1 MIQGVNMYNNSKV
14 AKAIR
19 LAMMFGA
26 GAAAAISA
34 PTFAAAAD
42 EGAEEVEKI
51 EVTGSRIKRSDLEG
65 ASPVTV
71 ITTEDMKIE
80 GNLTV
85 ADALRNSNLNS
96 FGSFSER
103 SGSSAQS
110 QATINLRGAGSNRTL
125 VLIDGKRFPGSP
137 TLGGG
142 SANLNAIPMAAVE
155 RIEILTDGASST
167 YGSDAMAGVVNII
180 MKKNYEGLEFN
191 IGGGSRDRDGG
202 LTSKEFS
209 IVGGWQNDKGGVTFA
224 VDHQSR
230 DGIADAD
237 REFTAPWQRDLNGD
251 GVIQAYTETD
261 GWSIYGAN
269 VAAPD
274 FSSAQAATSCDALTA
289 QYGSDTFRKT
299 AADDDWSAGSTY
311 CMYAYGNVSYNKAS
325 TERNTVYVD
334 ADYDLSENVEWFG
347 RVMFTQNKSFGR
359 YAPPAAPWRDMSYKN
374 AENPYGVSGDG
385 EGFADPANPTGANA
399 WSPQFTDN
407 DGNSQYYSYDADGEA
422 IESTIPKLDADGNP
436 MEDADGNPIYLP
448 ETGMYDADYAY
459 KTTTGYYRWAGIGTR
474 DGNVTDYNQ
483 DFLTGLRGELDFL
496 NATWEV
502 YYHYN
507 QADNNSVGEYY
518 LSYAGLAYNQANNI
532 DLASDEGITNMKATT
547 LTQGKAQFH
556 QYNAGMGFDIFELP
570 GGEVA
575 HYVGIEYFDTD
586 FSEVYDAQSEA
597 GQIGGSAGNSAGGDR
612 QVFAMFYEAA
622 LPIVDSV
629 EVNIAARY
637 DDYSDFGS
645 NVSPKFNVRWQAL
658 DSLVVRA
665 SYSESFRA
673 PQLDRLYAATTY
685 SADSGTDY
693 PYCAG
698 QGVADVDC
706 TEKQYDTYI
715 RPNKDLGPETSQYIN
730 LGVAWDITDDFGVK
744 VDYFDLNIDN
754 VIARRSITNVMSGI
768 DAGTLATTETFY
780 VNRAPGN
787 PGKALEVGTGYGN
800 GDKMQIT
807 GVDVAFNGAVETGFG
822 DFSVNWTNS
831 FIMDYLVEVEGGG
844 AATNTAGWA
853 GQPQLKSVV
862 TTKYTVGD
870 HSIAWNMNYT
880 DSTYE
885 DQETGT
891 LDSWLIHNLSY
902 TYDIGSYGRV
912 MAGINN
918 LTDEDPVLTSDG
930 KYEDPN
936 LYNNY
941 GREYTLRYS
950 ISF

>member
-1 MIQGVNMYNNSKV
+1 MYNNSKV

-26 GAAAAISA
+26 GSAAAISA
-34 PTFAAAAD
+34 PAFAAD

-110 QATINLRGAGSNRTL
+110 QATIDLRGAGSDRTL

-137 TLGGG
+137 TLGGS

-180 MKKNYEGLEFN
+180 MKKNFEGLEFN
-191 IGGGSRDRDGG
+191 FGGGHRDRDEG

-209 IVGGWQNDKGGVTFA
+209 IVGGFQTDKGGVTFSI
-224 VDHQSR
+224 DHQQR

-237 REFTAPWQRDLNGD
+237 RHFTAAWQRDLDGD
-251 GVIQAYTETD
+251 GTIQAYNETD
-261 GWSIYGAN
+261 GWSIYGAT
-269 VAAPD
+269 VASPD
-274 FSSAQAATSCDALTA
+274 WSEAHAAASCDALTA
-289 QYGSDTFRKT
+289 EYGSDTFRYT
-299 AADDDWSAGSTY
+299 AADEDWGPGSSY
-311 CMYAYGNVSYNKAS
+311 CMYAYANVSYNKAS
-325 TERNTVYVD
+325 VDRNTLYID
-334 ADYDLSENVEWFG
+334 ADYDLTDDIEWFG
-347 RVMFTQNKSFGR
+347 RAMFTQNNSFGR
-359 YAPPAAPWRDMSYKN
+359 YAPPAAQWRGMSADN
-374 AENPYGVSGDG
+374 PDNPYD
-385 EGFADPANPTGANA
+385 
-399 WSPQFTDN
+399 
-407 DGNSQYYSYDADGEA
+407 EA
-422 IESTIPKLDADGNP
+422 
-436 MEDADGNPIYLP
+436 
-448 ETGMYDADYAY
+448 
-459 KTTTGYYRWAGIGTR
+459 TTGFYRWVGIGTR
-474 DGNVTDYNQ
+474 DGNVHDYNQ

-496 NATWEV
+496 NASWEV

-507 QADNNSVGEYY
+507 KADNKSIGEYY
-518 LSYAGLAYNQANNI
+518 LSYAGLAYNIQNDI
-532 DLASDEGITNMKATT
+532 PLGSQEGQNNMKQTT
-547 LTQGKAQFH
+547 LTQGTSDFH
-556 QYNAGMGFDIFELP
+556 QYNAGIGFDLFELP
-570 GGEVA
+570 GGDVA
-575 HYVGIEYFDTD
+575 HYVGIEYFDTV
-586 FSEVYDAQSEA
+586 FNEQYDAQSEI
-597 GQIGGSAGNSAGGDR
+597 GLVGGSAGNSSGGDR

-622 LPIVDSV
+622 LPVIDSV

-645 NVSPKFNVRWQAL
+645 NVSPKVNVRWQAL
-658 DSLVVRA
+658 DSLVLRA

-673 PQLDRLYAATTY
+673 PALDQLYAATTF

-693 PYCAG
+693 PYC
-698 QGVADVDC
+698 QERGVADTDC
-706 TEKQYDTYI
+706 ASKQYDTYI
-715 RPNKDLGPETSQYIN
+715 RPNANLGPETSEYIN
-730 LGVAWDITDDFGVK
+730 LGIAWDATDDFGIK

-754 VIARRSITNVMSGI
+754 VISRRSITNVMEGI
-768 DAGTLATTETFY
+768 YEGTLQSTETFY
-780 VNRAPGN
+780 VNRAPAGADGLI
-787 PGKALEVGTGYGN
+787 GKALEVGTGFGN

-807 GVDVAFNGAVETGFG
+807 GLDLSLNGNFETGFG
-822 DFSVNWTNS
+822 EFGINWTNS
-831 FIMDYLVEVEGGG
+831 FIFDYIVEVAGGDE
-844 AATNTAGWA
+844 ATNTAGWA
-853 GQPQLKSVV
+853 GQPEYKSVF
-862 TTKYTVGD
+862 TTTYTIGD
-870 HSIAWNMNYT
+870 HRIGWNMNYT

-885 DQETGT
+885 NKTEGE
-891 LDSWLIHNLSY
+891 LDSWLIHNLNY
-902 TYDIGSYGRV
+902 TYDIGNYGRV
-912 MAGINN
+912 MVGVNN
-918 LTDEDPVLTSDG
+918 LTDEDPVLTSKG
-930 KYEDPN
+930 KYENAD